1 MSWLDRIFRR
11 RLYNDLSEEL
21 RQHIEERTE
30 QLMRIENLSRPEA
43 EQAAR
48 RAFGN
53 VTLIEQRSRES
64 WQFPALESVA
74 ADIRFALRQ
83 ARKSPGFSLAVV
95 LVLGLSIGAT
105 TAVFSLVDT
114 ILLRPVPYP
123 SPASLVIPWNVAP
136 AGAGIPGFDKF
147 PWDPIRF
154 RALEQETAT
163 FHFLGAF
170 QGVDFNL
177 TGFGDPA
184 LLQGA
189 EVSWGFFPALGVSAA
204 YGRIFT
210 REEDTPG
217 HEHEVVLSDALWRSR
232 FHSRAG
238 ILNRVIHLNG
248 LPYTVIGIMPRG
260 FAFPRAN
267 EMPGDF
273 TFAAATRLWVPL
285 ALPAI
290 TPRFTPSELAA
301 VGRLQPGVTVARAQ
315 ASMDLFAERMDRE
328 HPAWKG
334 WSRSVVTPLQ
344 RQVAGDTRR
353 PLMLLLAAVA
363 AVLLIACFNVAG
375 LLLTRAVARQREFA
389 LRSALG
395 AGATRMFRQVLTEGL
410 LFAIAGGLVGIGFA
424 VASVSVVRAF
434 GPPDLPR
441 LQEAAPDL
449 RIFTFVAT
457 VTLLSG
463 VLFGLAPAL
472 AANRANCAE
481 SLREGGQKSGTA
493 GSHPRLR
500 AVLVV
505 SQIALALALVM
516 TSALLVRS
524 FRQLLASDG
533 GFRPD
538 HVLTFQLSLPSTQYR
553 ERDSIARFYEQVLPR
568 LRALPGVE
576 AAGLTEAVPMGGAT
590 EAGVARIVGRA
601 LAKGEQPPIVNYT
614 VVSPRLFS
622 ALGTPLLEGRDF
634 SDADILSEPAV
645 TIINR
650 AMARRYWP
658 GQDPLGKQLLVPSQ
672 KVPATIIG
680 IVADMKHSSLRE
692 APTPEMFEPYTQNVW
707 PSMAL
712 MQVVLRTKGSPD
724 SVIAAARQTIHDVD
738 PAVPLANISTLAA
751 LTGDAMAADRFSMF
765 LMVFFGVTALL
776 LAAIGLYGVMA
787 YTASQRSREIGIRI
801 ALGAQRG
808 AILRM
813 VLGDGLRL
821 AMAGVLIGVI
831 VALVSGRLLSGFL
844 YGVRADD
851 PLTLGSVALLIALI
865 ALVASF
871 LPARRAAVIDPMQT
885 LRAE

>member
-11 RLYNDLSEEL
+11 RLYDNLSEEL

-30 QLMRIENLSRPEA
+30 QLMRMENLSRPEA

-53 VTLIEQRSRES
+53 VTLIEQRSRET

-74 ADIRFALRQ
+74 ADICFALRQ
-83 ARKSPGFSLAVV
+83 ARKFPGFSLAVV
-95 LVLGLSIGAT
+95 LLLGLGIGAT

-123 SPASLVIPWNVAP
+123 DPASLVIPWNVAP

-147 PWDPIRF
+147 PWDPLRF
-154 RALEQETAT
+154 RALEHETAT
-163 FHFLGAF
+163 FRHLGAF
-170 QGVDFNL
+170 QGADFNL
-177 TGFGDPA
+177 TGVGDPA

-189 EVSWGFFPALGVSAA
+189 EVSSGFFPALGISPEL
-204 YGRIFT
+204 GRIFT

-232 FHSRAG
+232 FHADPG

-273 TFAAATRLWVPL
+273 TFAAATGLWVPV

-301 VGRLQPGVTVARAQ
+301 VGRLQPGVTVAQAQ

-334 WSRSVVTPLQ
+334 WSRSIVTPVQ

-353 PLMLLLAAVA
+353 PLLLLLAAVA
-363 AVLLIACFNVAG
+363 AVLLIACLNVAG
-375 LLLTRAVARQREFA
+375 LLLTRAITRQREFT

-395 AGATRMFRQVLTEGL
+395 AGAARMFRQVLTEGL
-410 LFAIAGGLVGIGFA
+410 LLAVAGGLLGMGVAIAG
-424 VASVSVVRAF
+424 VSLVRAF
-434 GPPDLPR
+434 GPPTLPR

-449 RIFTFVAT
+449 RVFAFVAAI
-457 VTLLSG
+457 TLLSG
-463 VLFGLAPAL
+463 VLFGFAPAL
-472 AANRANCAE
+472 GATRVNCAD
-481 SLREGGQKSGTA
+481 SLRDGGQKSGSA
-493 GSHPRLR
+493 AAHPRLR
-500 AVLVV
+500 AALVV

-538 HVLTFQLSLPSTQYR
+538 HVLTFQISLPSTQYPG
-553 ERDSIARFYEQVLPR
+553 RDTIARFYGQALPR

-576 AAGLTEAVPMGGAT
+576 AAGITEAVPMGGAT
-590 EAGVARIVGRA
+590 EAGVARIVGRL

-614 VVSPRLFS
+614 IVSPHLFS

-634 SDADILSEPAV
+634 READILSAPPV

-658 GQDPLGKQLLVPSQ
+658 GQDPLGRQLLVPSQ
-672 KVPATIIG
+672 KVPATIVG

-692 APTPEMFEPYTQNVW
+692 APAPEMFEPYTQNVW
-707 PSMAL
+707 PSMSL
-712 MQVVLRTKGSPD
+712 MQVVLRTKAAPD
-724 SVIAAARQTIHDVD
+724 SVIAAARETIRGVD
-738 PAVPLANISTLAA
+738 PAVPLANITTLTT
-751 LTGDAMAADRFSMF
+751 LTRDAMAADRFSM
-765 LMVFFGVTALL
+765 LLVGFFGVTALL

-787 YTASQRSREIGIRI
+787 YTAGQRSREIGIRI

-821 AMAGVLIGVI
+821 ALAGILLGVI
-831 VALVSGRLLSGFL
+831 AALLSGRLLAGFL
-844 YGVRADD
+844 YGVRPDD
-851 PLTLGSVALLIALI
+851 PLTMASVALLIAVI
-865 ALVASF
+865 ALAASF
-871 LPARRAAVIDPMQT
+871 LPARRAAVLDPMQT